1 MSNTNLLGKKRKNS
15 SDSESPKKTNLHHQ
29 NKENE
34 EMIKLNEAFIQKAR
48 NHPLIITPPSN
59 PEIHPNISPL
69 KFQIIK
75 KFNKARASIMTLPH
89 SEVETPI
96 YMPVGTKGTMKGLL
110 SCDLERMNCKLMLSN
125 TYHLALEPGDE
136 FLNEKYGGNEK
147 RGIHNYMKWNKNVL
161 TDSGGFQ
168 IVSLSKLSVRSENGV
183 EFISHI
189 HGDNRKIILTP
200 EKSMEIQNN
209 IGSDIMMAF
218 DDVIRPTSNINE
230 IYDACERSLRWIDRC
245 IKAQKRKS
253 EQNLFGIVQG
263 GLDLDLRKI
272 AVEEMN
278 KRNLPGYAIGGM
290 AGGESKNDFWKVVD
304 ICTEYLPENKPRYLM
319 GVGYPVDLAICSL
332 LGVDMFDCVFAT
344 RTARFGTAFT
354 NAGFIKLK
362 NQSNKLDFGPID
374 KECECEV
381 CKKYTR
387 SYFYF
392 MFNKNP
398 RAVVLISFHN
408 VYYLLNLMKRIR
420 NSIIEN
426 KVNEFA
432 KDFFMKQFPIST
444 PCWVKDALE
453 KAGVDISFID
463 KIDDNIHYNNSDGEF

>member
-1 MSNTNLLGKKRKNS
+1 MSNPNLLGKKRKNS
-15 SDSESPKKTNLHHQ
+15 SNSESPKKINLHHQ
-29 NKENE
+29 NKEDE
-34 EMIKLNEAFIQKAR
+34 EMIKLNESFIEKAR
-48 NHPLIITPPSN
+48 QHPLSITPPSN

-75 KFNKARASIMTLPH
+75 KFNKARASTMTLPH
-89 SEVETPI
+89 SIVQTPI

-125 TYHLALEPGDE
+125 TYHLALEPGDN
-136 FLNEKYGGNEK
+136 FLNEKYGQKEK
-147 RGIHNYMKWNKNVL
+147 RGIHNYMKWNNNVL

-245 IKAQKRKS
+245 IRSHKRKS

-263 GLDLDLRKI
+263 GLDLNLRKI

-290 AGGESKNDFWKVVD
+290 AGGESKSDFWKVVD
-304 ICTEYLPENKPRYLM
+304 VCTDYLPENKPRYLM
-319 GVGYPVDLAICSL
+319 GVGYPVDLAVCAL

-354 NAGFIKLK
+354 NGGFIKLK
-362 NQSNKLDFGPID
+362 NQSNKFDFGPID
-374 KECECEV
+374 KECQCEV
-381 CKKYTR
+381 CLKYSR

-420 NSIIEN
+420 NSIIED

-432 KDFFMKQFPIST
+432 KDFFMKQFPIKT
-444 PCWVKDALE
+444 PSWVRDSLE

-463 KIDDNIHYNNSDGEF
+463 KVDDNVHYGESEGEY